1 MDGKVRRGF
10 WKYMLPVPGSL
21 LKVGAEKGRKKIRD
35 ELAFMTE
42 EHRKVHHFVVREM
55 PNFGKPMGPDHVAG
69 AVDLPVE
76 RVTAILRE
84 LEEHKTFLFRN
95 DEGAVVWAY
104 PVTVEET
111 PHRLT
116 FSTGER
122 IYAA

>member
-21 LKVGAEKGRKKIRD
+21 LKIGAEKGRKKIKE

-55 PNFGKPMGPDHVAG
+55 PYHGRPMGPDHVAG
-69 AVDLPVE
+69 EVNLPVE
-76 RVTAILRE
+76 RVAAILQE
-84 LEEHKTFLFRN
+84 LEERMMFLFRN
-95 DEGAVVWAY
+95 DEVAVVWAY
-104 PVTVEET
+104 PVTAEET
-111 PHRLT
+111 PHHLT
-116 FSTGER
+116 FSTGEE